1 MKQTP
6 LQAIKKFCYE
16 CSGQDNKEVE
26 MFPSEKCPL
35 YIYRNGKD
43 PNKKKTYTDE
53 EKKAMSDRM
62 KAIRKT
68 FKNFV

>member
-16 CSGQDNKEVE
+16 CSGEDNKEVE
-26 MFPSEKCPL
+26 RCPSEKCPL

-43 PNKKKTYTDE
+43 PSKKKTYTDE

-62 KAIRKT
+62 KATRKT
-68 FKNFV
+68 FENFA

>member
-1 MKQTP
+1 MKKEQ

-16 CSGQDNKEVE
+16 CSGENNKEVE
-26 MFPSEKCPL
+26 MCPSKKCPL

-43 PNKKKTYTDE
+43 PSKKKTYTDE

-62 KAIRKT
+62 KATRKT
-68 FKNFV
+68 FENFA

>member
-16 CSGQDNKEVE
+16 CSGEDNKEVE
-26 MFPSEKCPL
+26 MCPSEKCPL

-43 PNKKKTYTDE
+43 PKLKKTLTEE
-53 EKKAMSDRM
+53 EKVKLKDRL
-62 KAIRKT
+62 KSSKGLGD
-68 FKNFV
+68 F

>member
-16 CSGQDNKEVE
+16 CSGEDNKEVE
-26 MFPSEKCPL
+26 MCPSKKCPL

-43 PNKKKTYTDE
+43 PKLKKTLTE
-53 EKKAMSDRM
+53 AEKAKLKDRL
-62 KAIRKT
+62 KGSKGLGD
-68 FKNFV
+68 F